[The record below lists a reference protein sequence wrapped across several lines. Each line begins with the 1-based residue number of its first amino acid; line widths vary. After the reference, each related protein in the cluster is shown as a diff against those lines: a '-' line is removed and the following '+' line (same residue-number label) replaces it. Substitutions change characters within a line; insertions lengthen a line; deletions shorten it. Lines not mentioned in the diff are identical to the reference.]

1 MTFLTTV
8 LAIYSGIM
16 LSVASVAGFIMFFRN
31 RQMKKISPL
40 YAKNTKGGGKR

>member
-16 LSVASVAGFIMFFRN
+16 LSVASVVGFVIFFRN
-31 RQMKKISPL
+31 LQMKKACAVYS
-40 YAKNTKGGGKR
+40 KTTKGGGKR